1 MDRRG
6 HGSWAGD
13 YSEYCYV
20 HSVWVSALSCASTT
34 PSFNGGKKAAVV
46 ISTAIIFSLLIET
59 LQLILMRGLFE
70 WDDVFS
76 NASGAI
82 AGLLLYSLLSRFKY
96 VPKAVC
102 LVFVITCLV
111 VVITGRNVGGLEA
124 DNTSRAY
131 CFQVDSFESTGKE
144 VQ

>member
-1 MDRRG
+1 M
-6 HGSWAGD
+6 
-13 YSEYCYV
+13 
-20 HSVWVSALSCASTT
+20 
-34 PSFNGGKKAAVV
+34 V

-82 AGLLLYSLLSRFKY
+82 VGLLLYSLLSRFRY

-124 DNTSRAY
+124 ENTSRAY